1 MSLKRTEKL
10 QNILFARIALMGG
23 ESQKAPTEFK
33 IKYNWLKPKRI
44 AIFEACLIGWL
55 AGIAAV
61 LLKYGIGWIGGWRVQ
76 IANDLPAW
84 FALPIIGLTGGFLS
98 GFLIEKFASEASGS
112 GIPQVKAALG
122 YVPIALNLR
131 VAIVKIMSTI
141 LALGSGLALG
151 RQGPTVQIGAAIA
164 GQVSQWIPTSP
175 EYQRQL
181 IAAGAAAG
189 LAAGFNAPIAGVLFV
204 IEELLHDVSSFT
216 LGTAILA
223 SFIGGVVSILLGG
236 QGLSS
241 NLPQIQFSITEIP
254 AFLILG
260 LLVGFFAALFNHSV
274 LLFTKW
280 NRRILQVGI
289 AWRIAIAGCLSG
301 LAIAL
306 LPSEFRDS
314 SGLQL
319 FLAMGQP
326 DWQNVAS
333 TFAIRFALTLV
344 ACSAET
350 SGGLFIPSLI
360 LGAALG
366 SLVGIAQ
373 LSLFGLGTLSTYALS
388 GMGAFFGAVAKVPI
402 TAFVIVFEITKDFN
416 IILPLMITSVV
427 AYLCTEK
434 YAPGSLYTNLLAL
447 KGIHLQ
453 PEVATEDIW
462 AGLRAADVM
471 QSQVETLDGQTSL
484 HEAIQFFARSRHRG
498 FPIVENDQLVGIVTQ
513 MDLVKAQERNATA
526 IAISQ
531 IMTKNPITVS
541 PQESLTQ
548 VLYLLSYYK
557 LSRLPV
563 IDHRKLVGII
573 TRSDVLRAQANR
585 LLGAKST
592 KTASS
597 YLVYQRRSPATGKG
611 RLLLPLS
618 NPQTAIYL
626 IEIALAIA
634 AQQNYELECLHI
646 IPIANHLTPS
656 ETEVDLEPSFKLFQ
670 QVENVVQSKAKP
682 QPSKIQ
688 AKILASH
695 QPKPISIHKQIRV
708 AHDVGQTI
716 LEVIGDRQ
724 IDLLLIGWHGSP
736 ITTDRLFE
744 DTVDTVI
751 KQATCDV
758 MLIKFSDRLQKSNPF
773 IQEFRAPRIAFN
785 RWLIPVAGGANTA
798 KALLLLPALITLA
811 AYPEICLCQVSYPSQ
826 TKPEVNYLEQY
837 AAMLYKSLHYSVGTI
852 SLCSK
857 SIADAIIDLAEQERS
872 DVIILGATRE
882 GILQQIVHGNIPEA
896 IARHSDRTIIIFQ
909 SSTISTKS

>member
-1 MSLKRTEKL
+1 MVSDLFLKH
-10 QNILFARIALMGG
+10 
-23 ESQKAPTEFK
+23 
-33 IKYNWLKPKRI
+33 NWLKPKRI
-44 AIFEACLIGWL
+44 AIFEACLIGLL

-84 FALPIIGLTGGFLS
+84 FALPTIGLTGGFLS
-98 GFLIEKFASEASGS
+98 GFLIEKFAAEASGS

-236 QGLSS
+236 QGLSA
-241 NLPQIQFSITEIP
+241 NLPQIQFAISEIP

-260 LLVGFFAALFNHSV
+260 LLVGIFAAIFNHSV

-280 NRRILQVGI
+280 NRRVFKFGI

-301 LAIAL
+301 WAIAM

-319 FLAMGQP
+319 FLALGQP
-326 DWQNVAS
+326 DWQNVAA
-333 TFAIRFALTLV
+333 TFAIRFILTLI

-373 LSLFGLGTLSTYALS
+373 LSLFGTGTLSTYALS

-434 YAPGSLYTNLLAL
+434 YAPGSLYTHLLAL

-453 PEVATEDIW
+453 PEVVTEDIW
-462 AGLRAADVM
+462 AGLRAVDVM
-471 QSQVETLDGQTSL
+471 QSQVETLGGQTPL
-484 HEAIQFFARSRHRG
+484 QEAIQFFARSRHRG
-498 FPIVENDQLVGIVTQ
+498 FPIVENDQLVGIITQ
-513 MDLVKAQERNATA
+513 MDLVKAQENSLSPEM
-526 IAISQ
+526 AISQ
-531 IMTKNPITVS
+531 IMTPNPVTVS

-563 IDHRKLVGII
+563 IDQRKLVGII

-585 LLGAKST
+585 LRGAKTT
-592 KTASS
+592 KVGSS

-618 NPQTAIYL
+618 NPQTATYL

-634 AQQNYELECLHI
+634 TQQNYELECLHI
-646 IPIANHLTPS
+646 IPIASHLAPS

-670 QVENVVQSKAKP
+670 QVENAVQSRVKP

-688 AKILASH
+688 AKILASI
-695 QPKPISIHKQIRV
+695 QANPVSIHHQVRV

-716 LEVIGDRQ
+716 LEVSGDRQ
-724 IDLLLIGWHGSP
+724 IDLLLIGWHGNP
-736 ITTDRLFE
+736 AATDRLFG

-773 IQEFRAPRIAFN
+773 IQEFRSPRISFN

-798 KALLLLPALITLA
+798 KALSLLPALITLA
-811 AYPEICLCQVSYPSQ
+811 PYPEICLCQVAYPSQ
-826 TKPEVNYLEQY
+826 TKPEVNYLEEY
-837 AAMLYKSLHYSVGTI
+837 AAMLYKSLHFSVGTI

-857 SIADAIIDLAEQERS
+857 SIADAIVDLAEQERS
-872 DVIILGATRE
+872 DVIILGASRE
-882 GILQQIVHGNIPEA
+882 SILQQIVHGNIPEA
-896 IARHSDRTIIIFQ
+896 IARNSDQTIIIFQ
-909 SSTISTKS
+909 SSRTL